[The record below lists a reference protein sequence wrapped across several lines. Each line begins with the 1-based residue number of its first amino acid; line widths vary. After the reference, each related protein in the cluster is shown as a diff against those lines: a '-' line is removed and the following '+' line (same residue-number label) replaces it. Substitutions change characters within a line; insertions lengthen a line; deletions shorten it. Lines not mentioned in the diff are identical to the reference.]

1 MQNDMAAYYGR
12 RAKEYERVYA
22 KPERRDDL
30 IRLRA
35 SVGMAFKGHE
45 VLEVACG
52 TGYWTEVIAP
62 VASSVLACDVS
73 PEVLEIARG
82 KPWGAARV
90 EFHPADAY
98 ALPDFGRRYSAAFA
112 GFWWSHMPK
121 RKIAG
126 FLTAFHAHLAPG
138 AEVVFIDNRYVAG
151 NSTPISRT
159 DEAGNTFQQRR
170 LDDGSVH
177 EVLKNFPTEAE
188 LLQAVAGLTSSAE
201 VLLTDYFWVLNYRL
215 L

>member
-1 MQNDMAAYYGR
+1 MQNDMAAYYAR

-35 SVGMAFKGHE
+35 SVGMAFKRHH
-45 VLEVACG
+45 VLELACG

-62 VASSVLACDVS
+62 VAAAVTACDLS

-82 KPWGAARV
+82 KSWGASRV
-90 EFHPADAY
+90 EFRTADAY
-98 ALPDFGRRYSAAFA
+98 ALPDFGRRYTAAFA

-121 RKIAG
+121 RRVRD
-126 FLTAFHAHLAPG
+126 FLTAFHAHLTPG
-138 AEVVFIDNRYVAG
+138 AEVVFIDNRYVVG
-151 NSTPISRT
+151 NSTPIART
-159 DEAGNTFQQRR
+159 DEAGDTFQQRR

-177 EVLKNFPTEAE
+177 EVLKNFPTEKE
-188 LLQAVAGLTSSAE
+188 LLQSVAGLAAEAE
-201 VLLTDYFWVLNYRL
+201 VIQTDYFWVLNYRTL
-215 L
+215 